1 MDRRVRIRTD
11 KTPPS
16 NGYRSKG
23 MTAGGFIFT
32 AGWIG
37 VPMVPSGQTAEPAE
51 TLEEQTD
58 LICQY
63 LEQVIL
69 AGGSTKD
76 QVVEV
81 SAFVADPANE
91 HKVRELV
98 RDYLG
103 FEPPLFN
110 YHNVQ
115 GVARDAMLEL
125 DWIAVL
131 DRNLST
137 VRATEL
143 LRPFGHGQ
151 GLVKSGPFLML
162 NGLAAPGETLGEQ
175 TMNLMAKADHQLREA
190 GSSLQDVVKMNV
202 FYVTP
207 TYPGDYPQFNEAT
220 KKVFA
225 DFEPPTR
232 SVVRAPSITDPYLLR
247 IDFLA
252 LGPEKPGQ

>member
-23 MTAGGFIFT
+23 LIAGGFVFT

-37 VPMVPSGQTAEPAE
+37 VPMVPADGTAEPAD
-51 TLEEQTD
+51 TLDEQTR
-58 LICQY
+58 LICEY
-63 LEQVIL
+63 LEQVTL
-69 AGGSTKD
+69 AGGSSKER
-76 QVVEV
+76 VVEV
-81 SAFVADPANE
+81 SAFVSDPADE
-91 HKVRELV
+91 PKVRELV
-98 RDYLG
+98 KDYLG

-110 YHNVQ
+110 YFDVQ

-125 DWIAVL
+125 DWIAVQ
-131 DRNLST
+131 DPDIST
-137 VRATEL
+137 AEAVEI
-143 LRPFGHGQ
+143 LRPFAHDR
-151 GLVKSGPFLML
+151 GLVQSGPFVMV
-162 NGLAAPGETLGEQ
+162 NGLAAPGETLGDQ
-175 TMNLMAKADHQLREA
+175 TMNLMAKADEELKKVGSALRE
-190 GSSLQDVVKMNV
+190 VVKMNV

-232 SVVRAPSITDPYLLR
+232 SVVRAPTITDPYLLR
-247 IDFLA
+247 IDYLA
-252 LGPEKPGQ
+252 LGPETSGI